1 MNRFGWVYSWARGRM
16 DPSQSG
22 TSLQL
27 CQSAAAAAAAGW
39 TCRKGDECSGNRAT
53 AGWCPGGGAA
63 AAAFASDAVAVANQ
77 RTTNTTAK

>member
-1 MNRFGWVYSWARGRM
+1 MGTRQDG
-16 DPSQSG
+16 SQSVRDIAP
-22 TSLQL
+22 TVSV
-27 CQSAAAAAAAGW
+27 AAAAAAGW

-63 AAAFASDAVAVANQ
+63 AAAFASGAVAVANQ